1 MLSPDTR
8 QMRLIKGSVFVLA
21 LMPLVRLVLLGAQDR
36 LSANPIEFITRS
48 SGDWTLYFLCITL
61 AVTPLRRLSGWSWL
75 LKLRRMLGLFTFFY
89 ACLHFTTFIWFDH
102 FFDLPAMWTD
112 ILKRPF
118 IAVGASA
125 FVLLIPLADYGAHA
139 GTALAIATPTDLSD
153 CFVGATAF
161 LVDASGQTK
170 FCPALVD
177 CCPCCGFT
185 WKQGGMV
192 VARAPALIDHRGID
206 SSANRSCAASR
217 LRTSIILSPS
227 TKTSAARPRVL

>member
-1 MLSPDTR
+1 
-8 QMRLIKGSVFVLA
+8 MRLIKGSVFVLA

-125 FVLLIPLADYGAHA
+125 FVLLIPLALTSNGTMVRMLGRRWQLLHRLIYLIALLALLHFWWMRA
-139 GTALAIATPTDLSD
+139 GKQNFAQPLWIA
-153 CFVGATAF
+153 
-161 LVDASGQTK
+161 
-170 FCPALVD
+170 ALV
-177 CCPCCGFT
+177 GVLL
-185 WKQGGMV
+185 GSRV
-192 VARAPALIDHRGID
+192 VGWWRG
-206 SSANRSCAASR
+206 RQR
-217 LRTSIILSPS
+217 
-227 TKTSAARPRVL
+227 